1 MRILAIGDPHG
12 NLDKI
17 KKITLKNVD
26 LILLTGDIGKADL
39 ARKIFFENQKRKQQG
54 LLEVE
59 ETLKDVKAM
68 HYEIHNSTISLLKYL
83 SKYAKVYSIEGNV
96 GIPNEFDIKKINKK
110 LKINLPITKNYIN
123 KMKNIYIVKN
133 SLRKINNLKIGFL
146 EYFLDKSWVEEFKP
160 KDYNEIIE
168 KAKKQTEKAKKILEK
183 FGEIDILI
191 CHQPP
196 YGILDKINFPSAPKH
211 WQGKHAGS
219 KVILKYIKKYQP
231 RYVFCGH
238 IHEGKGKAK
247 IGDTEI
253 YNLGYCGWKII
264 EFKD

>member
-168 KAKKQTEKAKKILEK
+168 KAKSCVGLDLEEVGALVNVDDEKLIQKI
-183 FGEIDILI
+183 
-191 CHQPP
+191 HQAAHEVKMAI
-196 YGILDKINFPSAPKH
+196 YGPRLVLFAP
-211 WQGKHAGS
+211 
-219 KVILKYIKKYQP
+219 L
-231 RYVFCGH
+231 YVSSFCVNDC
-238 IHEGKGKAK
+238 E
-247 IGDTEI
+247 
-253 YNLGYCGWKII
+253 
-264 EFKD
+264 